1 MLRTLAH
8 TLVNSLI
15 LALEWSTERLRTLD
29 RRISA
34 YEDRTHIDDIDE
46 HADFANHED
55 PNIHS

>member
-15 LALEWSTERLRTLD
+15 LALEWSTERLYTLD
-29 RRISA
+29 VRISA
-34 YEDRTHIDDIDE
+34 YEDRTHLDE

>member
-8 TLVNSLI
+8 TLVNWAI
-15 LALEWSTERLRTLD
+15 VALEWSTERLYTLD
-29 RRISA
+29 RRITE
-34 YEDRTHIDDIDE
+34 YEDRTHVNDIDE